1 MTSSETTDPTPAD
14 ARAEGAET
22 AERPPAEALTWDE
35 VTALTSEL
43 ASGAYLATV
52 QADGRP
58 HVAWVMFGYGDE
70 RLWFSTFR
78 SSQKGAN
85 LQHATEVALQW
96 PERVDRLAFGRA
108 TVRLVTDRAESD
120 RLWDDG
126 VLPYDPAMF
135 FSGKDDPDLLFV
147 ELRPTRITLRTLLD
161 PAAPPQRWTP
171 AP

>member
-1 MTSSETTDPTPAD
+1 MTSTESDPSTSPTTAGNP
-14 ARAEGAET
+14 
-22 AERPPAEALTWDE
+22 PPAVEALSWAA
-35 VTALTSEL
+35 VTELTTEL
-43 ASGAYLATV
+43 GSGAYLATV

-58 HVAWVMFGYGDE
+58 HVAWVMFGYGEE

-78 SSQKGAN
+78 SSQKGHN
-85 LQHATEVALQW
+85 LEHATEVALQW

-108 TVRLVTDRAESD
+108 DVRLVTDRAESD

-161 PAAPPQRWTP
+161 PTAPPQRWTP
-171 AP
+171 AA